1 MECNLSGVQVSGV
14 QVEAWLS
21 RASLVWASLVWASL
35 VWASLAWASLAWAS
49 LVGASLVGA
58 SLSDRRWL
66 EAKRNDR
73 SWLVAKEFNTEVE
86 EGPFAAHRR
95 QEDSSGRKKIRGSS
109 GTPLRSLPTTT
120 SGCRISTLLTPYGTR
135 CCGSSGFSSASA
147 PSTRRHL
154 SMCRELSRRSV
165 HSNWGCSSAIQSI
178 LLLHLSFSEGEQ
190 NSAAGN

>member
-1 MECNLSGVQVSGV
+1 MGFARVGFARVGFARVGFARVGFARGGFARGGFARGGFARGGFARRGLRSS
-14 QVEAWLS
+14 
-21 RASLVWASLVWASL
+21 
-35 VWASLAWASLAWAS
+35 
-49 LVGASLVGA
+49 GASLVGA
-58 SLSDRRWL
+58 SLSDRSWL

-73 SWLVAKEFNTEVE
+73 SWLVDKEFNTEVE

-120 SGCRISTLLTPYGTR
+120 SGCRISTLLTPYRTR

-154 SMCRELSRRSV
+154 SMCRELTRRY
-165 HSNWGCSSAIQSI
+165 WGCSSSIQSI